1 MARLEQQLAVLAGRV
16 QELSSPGATDTVPVL
31 KKKLWDLEG
40 SAAEQK
46 KELERQTAAVDHL
59 EQVMW
64 GWGCLSPLGTSSPAS
79 TILILSGL
87 CLISGCFSSTRG
99 WSWRSR
105 G

>member
-1 MARLEQQLAVLAGRV
+1 MARLEQQVAVLAGRV

-40 SAAEQK
+40 SAADQK

-64 GWGCLSPLGTSSPAS
+64 GWGVSVPTGHVEPRPTPSSSSWGCASPLGVSAP
-79 TILILSGL
+79 
-87 CLISGCFSSTRG
+87 
-99 WSWRSR
+99 
-105 G
+105 